1 VRHRQ
6 TTTAVHVC
14 YQLARWQY
22 ATSIMVTCPDSGP
35 GFCEIVEENVRRL
48 TEHAEAP
55 PDFDGIILC
64 RPHPRLPAETYRV
77 VEGTK
82 RAIAVRVA
90 RLRNLRVPAL
100 HSYFGDHIQS

>member
-1 VRHRQ
+1 MAIRYVNYGDLPGLG
-6 TTTAVHVC
+6 A
-14 YQLARWQY
+14 
-22 ATSIMVTCPDSGP
+22 
-35 GFCEIVEENVRRL
+35 GFCEIVEEN
-48 TEHAEAP
+48 EAP

-90 RLRNLRVPAL
+90 RLRNLRVPTL
-100 HSYFGDHIQS
+100 HSYFGDHIPS